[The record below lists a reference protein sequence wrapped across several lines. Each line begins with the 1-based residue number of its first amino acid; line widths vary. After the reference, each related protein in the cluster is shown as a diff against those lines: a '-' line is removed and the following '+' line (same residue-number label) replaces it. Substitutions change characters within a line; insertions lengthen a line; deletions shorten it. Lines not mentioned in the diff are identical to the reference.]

1 MSMRSL
7 CKVVLAGSLAAVGGC
22 GSDDSPGAS
31 GGPSAGTAGTGSAG
45 SGSGGTAGSGGGGSS
60 VNSGPADSSSAS
72 IASFLAAKTYR
83 SAPWLAETAMP
94 RPGVALSG
102 SPHERVRV
110 YYNDV
115 LVQSFQAGNG
125 SREPPLPHTTGS
137 MAVKEIYDDTDTQV
151 GVAAELRLEGR
162 FDQWAYYCE
171 GPGGR
176 CATGKPPATAAA
188 PLYGIALGVDCG
200 FCHGGVVFTRPP
212 N

>member
-1 MSMRSL
+1 MRSVRG
-7 CKVVLAGSLAAVGGC
+7 VVLAGSLAAVSGC

-31 GGPSAGTAGTGSAG
+31 GGPTGNAGTSGAGTAGTGG
-45 SGSGGTAGSGGGGSS
+45 SGMGGTAGGAG
-60 VNSGPADSSSAS
+60 VSGPADSSSAS

-83 SAPWLAETAMP
+83 SAPWQSETAMP
-94 RPGVALSG
+94 RPGGTLSG

-110 YYNDV
+110 YYNEV

-137 MAVKEIYDDTDTQV
+137 MAVKEMYDDTDLQV
-151 GVAAELRLEGR
+151 GVAAELRLSGAFE
-162 FDQWAYYCE
+162 QWAYYCE
-171 GPGGR
+171 GPAGR
-176 CATGKPPATAAA
+176 CATGKPTATAAA
-188 PLYGIALGVDCG
+188 PLYGVGLGVDCG